1 MGEADKILDRL
12 RLSPNNC
19 TRHEL
24 EVIYLANGFEI
35 RKGNHDIAKHTKYKH
50 LRGTL
55 PNHKSFAIGYVAAA
69 IKLIDEALRLEKQ
82 KGVKNE

>member
-55 PNHKSFAIGYVAAA
+55 PNHRSFAIGYVAAA
-69 IKLIDEALRLEKQ
+69 IKLIDEVLRLDKQ
-82 KGVKNE
+82 KGDKNE